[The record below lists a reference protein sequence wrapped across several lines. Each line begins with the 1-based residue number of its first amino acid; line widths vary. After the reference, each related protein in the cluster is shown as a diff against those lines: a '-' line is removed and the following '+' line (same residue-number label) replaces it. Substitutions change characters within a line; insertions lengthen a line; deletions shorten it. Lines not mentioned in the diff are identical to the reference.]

1 LILIKN
7 NFIKIIFI
15 KEMSKCSEVEN
26 MKISISYYNFIK
38 EVFED
43 YINSVSYYK
52 DITIEYIKK
61 LKKFQDKFGEN
72 LIE

>member
-1 LILIKN
+1 
-7 NFIKIIFI
+7 
-15 KEMSKCSEVEN
+15 MSKCSEVEN